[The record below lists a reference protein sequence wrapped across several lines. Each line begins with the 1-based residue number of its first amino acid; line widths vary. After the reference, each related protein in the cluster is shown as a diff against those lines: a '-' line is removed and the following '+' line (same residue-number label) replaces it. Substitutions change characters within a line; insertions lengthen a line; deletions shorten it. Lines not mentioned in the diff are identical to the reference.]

1 MSNQNHQQKTKSN
14 KRAYDIILYGATSF
28 VGQITTRYLSK
39 FIQEQQLDI
48 KFAIAGRNQ
57 QKLDAVNAALN
68 PTVDTLIANS
78 NDSQSL
84 DELTKQTRVLI
95 STVGPYLKYGE
106 PVIRACANNGTDY
119 VDLTGEAI
127 FIKDMLD
134 KYQHDAKASGARI
147 VNACGFDSIP
157 SDLGVYFTQ
166 SLGEKENGKPF
177 DTINMR
183 VKAAKGGLSGG
194 TVASMVGIFEKAAK
208 DKSIKKQLKDP
219 YLLNDDNSVPTVRQ
233 NDTTKP
239 VYDAMNDRWLA
250 PFIMASINTR
260 VVHRSNQL
268 LDYRY
273 GHAFRYDEA
282 IWMPAGNKGKLMSHG
297 MAVGLLG
304 FAIAMSFDVSRNA
317 LTKHVLPKT
326 GTGPDKQQRD
336 NGFFDL
342 RFFAYADGVPFMTT
356 KVTGNQDP
364 GYGSTSMMLA
374 QSALCLL
381 QDVDKDSVTGGFW
394 TPAAAM
400 GQALIDRL
408 QTHAGMRFDKV

>member
-1 MSNQNHQQKTKSN
+1 MSNDQQSTEPN
-14 KRAYDIILYGATSF
+14 TRPYDLILYGATSF
-28 VGQITTRYLSK
+28 VGQLTAKYLHQ
-39 FIQEQQLDI
+39 FIKDNQLSI
-48 KFAIAGRNQ
+48 KFAIAGRDQ
-57 QKLDAVNAALN
+57 QKLDALNATLT

-78 NDSQSL
+78 NDPQSL
-84 DELTKQTRVLI
+84 DKLAGQTKVII
-95 STVGPYLKYGE
+95 STVGPYLLYGE
-106 PVIRACANNGTDY
+106 PVIRACANHGTDY

-134 KYQHDAKASGARI
+134 KYQQDAKTSNARI

-166 SLGEKENGKPF
+166 RLGEKENGKPF

-194 TVASMVGIFEKAAK
+194 TIASMVGIFETAAK
-208 DKSIKKQLKDP
+208 DHAIKKQLKNP
-219 YLLNDDNSVPTVRQ
+219 YLLNDDSKVPTVRQ

-268 LDYRY
+268 FNYRY
-273 GHAFRYDEA
+273 GHHFRYDEA
-282 IWMPAGNKGKLMSHG
+282 IWMPAGTQGKLMSYG
-297 MAVGLLG
+297 MMLGLLG
-304 FAIAMSFDVSRNA
+304 FATAMSVDVSRK
-317 LTKHVLPKT
+317 LLSKHVLPKA

-336 NGFFDL
+336 NGFFDI

-364 GYGSTSMMLA
+364 GYGSTSKMLA

-381 QDVDKDSVTGGFW
+381 QDIDKDSVSGGFW
-394 TPAAAM
+394 TPATAM

-408 QTHAGMRFDKV
+408 QAHVGMRFDRV